1 MIIYRQLKKA
11 TQTQEG
17 TKMKKAEIMRRAWEL
32 AKVGQANY
40 GGSVKMYFSE
50 ALRIAWKESKM
61 VKETKEEMIQRLEGL
76 GFKRWTKGNMDR
88 MYVNATM
95 LGFTYDT
102 NRYGKLQRSYFNGE
116 EVGNCE
122 GRKYLAAK
130 TYLDLNTMEMISDR
144 GDLRQAALE
153 LAKIA

>member
-102 NRYGKLQRSYFNGE
+102 NRYESFREAIST
-116 EVGNCE
+116 
-122 GRKYLAAK
+122 AK
-130 TYLDLNTMEMISDR
+130 
-144 GDLRQAALE
+144 
-153 LAKIA
+153 K